1 MTPPH
6 RLSSRCGDIDPLGI
20 TGTPV
25 IDTATDEIFLAEET
39 EVGGNKWQDIR
50 HWLVAVSLR
59 THEELWHRDIDP
71 PDGNDPSVY
80 SIPAEQQRPALT
92 LLNGRIYVA
101 FGGLAGDCGQYHG
114 YVVDLPVSGD
124 GVLASYEVPTQREGA
139 IWGTGGAFV
148 SRGGELYV
156 ATGNGSSRKLQD
168 FDEGNSVVE
177 LSPSLQRLGFWAP
190 SNWVQLN
197 EADWDLGSA
206 GPVGLPGT
214 ALLFAA
220 GKPGTNGSVGYLMK
234 DSPLGGIGAGAFTGP
249 VCLKGGAFGA
259 DATDVLRIG
268 KASHVVVYVPCGG
281 GTEAVEIDL
290 SSRSLHFTG
299 CGRHRPAPPTGR
311 QSSPVVSSGH

>member
-1 MTPPH
+1 
-6 RLSSRCGDIDPLGI
+6 
-20 TGTPV
+20 
-25 IDTATDEIFLAEET
+25 
-39 EVGGNKWQDIR
+39 
-50 HWLVAVSLR
+50 
-59 THEELWHRDIDP
+59 
-71 PDGNDPSVY
+71 
-80 SIPAEQQRPALT
+80 
-92 LLNGRIYVA
+92 
-101 FGGLAGDCGQYHG
+101 
-114 YVVDLPVSGD
+114 
-124 GVLASYEVPTQREGA
+124 
-139 IWGTGGAFV
+139 V

-206 GPVGLPGT
+206 GPVGLPGM

-281 GTEAVEIDL
+281 GTGFFQDNSGGWW
-290 SSRSLHFTG
+290 SSFFGNDSQSPFRDKPAIIKVDFAPD
-299 CGRHRPAPPTGR
+299 GRVIVAAHQPFVPAWKPKPST
-311 QSSPVVSSGH
+311 S

>member
-124 GVLASYEVPTQREGA
+124 GVLASYEVPTQRRRHLGHGRGIRVPGRGA
-139 IWGTGGAFV
+139 VRRHGQWQLAEIAGLRRRQFSGRAVAVVAASGFLGA
-148 SRGGELYV
+148 E
-156 ATGNGSSRKLQD
+156 Q
-168 FDEGNSVVE
+168 
-177 LSPSLQRLGFWAP
+177 LG
-190 SNWVQLN
+190 
-197 EADWDLGSA
+197 
-206 GPVGLPGT
+206 
-214 ALLFAA
+214 AA
-220 GKPGTNGSVGYLMK
+220 
-234 DSPLGGIGAGAFTGP
+234 
-249 VCLKGGAFGA
+249 
-259 DATDVLRIG
+259 
-268 KASHVVVYVPCGG
+268 
-281 GTEAVEIDL
+281 
-290 SSRSLHFTG
+290 
-299 CGRHRPAPPTGR
+299 
-311 QSSPVVSSGH
+311 Q